1 VLAAQRSVY
10 AAEDQL
16 VDSERNVAVSLVAI
30 YKSLG
35 GGWAVETVRTPT
47 EGPEPGRLGQP

>member
-1 VLAAQRSVY
+1 MLDAQRSVY

-16 VDSERNVAVSLVAI
+16 DSERNVAVSLVAI

-35 GGWAVETVRTPT
+35 GGWAVETVRTPA